1 MKTIRCA
8 GVPEHYNYPWQMAL
22 KSGDFEKAGL
32 NVIWND
38 EPAGTGAMARDL
50 RDDNVDLAI
59 MLTEGALTD
68 IVRGNPSKI
77 VSTYVQ
83 IPLNWGVHTSAKAQ
97 IQTADDIEGKTF
109 AISRMNSG
117 SHLMAFLYGRNKGIQ
132 ISSTDF
138 NMVNNLD
145 GARHALK
152 AEPNQLFL
160 WEKYTTKPLVDSG
173 EFKLIDHCLTPW
185 PSFMVVVRET
195 YLKQN
200 PEVVDEVLSI
210 VSKYAQQ
217 LQQEASTPEAISK
230 YYHIDKNDAADWFK
244 SLSWKLD
251 YQIEE
256 KMLVEVSFI
265 LSELGILVRP
275 LSATEIKQRIL
286 ASPLVESV

>member
-1 MKTIRCA
+1 MKTIRCT
-8 GVPEHYNYPWQMAL
+8 GVPEHFNYPWQIAL
-22 KSGDFEKAGL
+22 KSGDFEKAGID
-32 NVIWND
+32 VQWED
-38 EPAGTGAMARDL
+38 QSGGTGAMARDL
-50 RDDNVDLAI
+50 RNDDVDLAI

-68 IVRGNPSKI
+68 IIRGNPSKI

-83 IPLNWGVHTSAKAQ
+83 SPLNWGVHTSANAQ
-97 IQTADDIEGKTF
+97 IEGPDDIQGKTF

-117 SHLMAFLYGRNKGIQ
+117 SHLMAFLYGLNKGIQ

-138 NMVNNLD
+138 NLVNNLD

-185 PSFMVVVRET
+185 PSFVVVVRKE
-195 YLKQN
+195 YLKNN

-210 VSKYAQQ
+210 VNKHATE
-217 LQQEASTPEAISK
+217 LQASDTTALRISK
-230 YYHIDKNDAADWFK
+230 HYHLDLEDAQEWFK
-244 SLSWKLD
+244 TVKWKVD
-251 YQIEE
+251 YQIDK

-275 LSATEIKQRIL
+275 LSTGEIRERVL
-286 ASPLVESV
+286 STPLLEEV

>member
-1 MKTIRCA
+1 MKTIRCT
-8 GVPEHYNYPWQMAL
+8 GVPEHFNYPWQIAL
-22 KSGDFEKAGL
+22 KSGDFEKASIDVQWEDQSG
-32 NVIWND
+32 
-38 EPAGTGAMARDL
+38 GTGAMARDL
-50 RDDNVDLAI
+50 RNDDVDLAI

-68 IVRGNPSKI
+68 IIRGNPSKI

-83 IPLNWGVHTSAKAQ
+83 SPLNWGVHTSANAQ
-97 IQTADDIEGKTF
+97 IEGPDDIQGKTF

-117 SHLMAFLYGRNKGIQ
+117 SHLMAFLYGLNKGIQ

-138 NMVNNLD
+138 NLVNNLD

-185 PSFMVVVRET
+185 PSFVVVVRKE
-195 YLKQN
+195 YLKNN

-210 VSKYAQQ
+210 VNKHAIE
-217 LQQEASTPEAISK
+217 LQASDTTALRISK
-230 YYHIDKNDAADWFK
+230 HYHLDLEDAREWFK
-244 SLSWKLD
+244 TVKWKVD
-251 YQIEE
+251 YQIDK

-275 LSATEIKQRIL
+275 LSAGEIRERVL
-286 ASPLVESV
+286 STPLLEEV

>member
-8 GVPEHYNYPWQMAL
+8 GVPEHFNYPWQVAL
-22 KSGDFEKAGL
+22 RSGEFESAGI
-32 NVIWND
+32 NVVWKD
-38 EPAGTGAMARDL
+38 ESAGTGAMARDL
-50 RDDNVDLAI
+50 RDDKIDLAI

-83 IPLNWGVHTSAKAQ
+83 SPLNWGVHTSAKAQ
-97 IQTADDIEGKTF
+97 INNTDEIEGKTF

-138 NMVNNLD
+138 NLVNNLD

-185 PSFMVVVRET
+185 PSFVVVVRKE
-195 YLKQN
+195 YLKKN
-200 PEVVDEVLSI
+200 PDVVDEVLSI
-210 VSKYAQQ
+210 VSKYAEQ
-217 LQQEASTPEAISK
+217 LQLSDNTPLEISRH
-230 YYHIDKNDAADWFK
+230 YHLDIEDAKEWFT
-244 SLSWKLD
+244 SVNWKVD
-251 YQIEE
+251 YQLDE

-275 LSATEIKQRIL
+275 LSAVEIRERVL
-286 ASPLVESV
+286 SAPLFEEA

>member
-1 MKTIRCA
+1 MKTLQCA
-8 GVPEHYNYPWQMAL
+8 GVPEHYNYPWQVAL
-22 KSGDFEKAGL
+22 ASGDFEAAGIKV
-32 NVIWND
+32 NWKE

-50 RDDNVDLAI
+50 RDDKLDLAI

-83 IPLNWGVHTSAKAQ
+83 SPLNWGVHTSAKAQ
-97 IQTADDIEGKTF
+97 INSADDIEGKTF

-117 SHLMAFLYGRNKGIQ
+117 SHLMAFLYGRNKGVQ

-138 NMVNNLD
+138 NLVNNLD

-160 WEKYTTKPLVDSG
+160 WEKFTTKPLVDSG

-185 PSFMVVVRET
+185 PSFVVVVRKE
-195 YLKQN
+195 YLKNN
-200 PEVVDEVLSI
+200 PEVIDEVLGI
-210 VSKYAQQ
+210 VNKHAQK
-217 LQQEASTPEAISK
+217 LQNNSNTPAEISK
-230 YYHIDKNDAADWFK
+230 HYHINVDDAREWFK
-244 SLSWKLD
+244 NLNWNVD
-251 YQIEE
+251 YNVDE

-275 LSATEIKQRIL
+275 LSAMEIRERVL
-286 ASPLVESV
+286 SVPLLEEV

>member
-1 MKTIRCA
+1 MKTIRCT
-8 GVPEHYNYPWQMAL
+8 GVPEHFNYPWQLAL
-22 KSGDFEKAGL
+22 KSGDFEKAGID
-32 NVIWND
+32 VQWED
-38 EPAGTGAMARDL
+38 QSAGTGAMARDL
-50 RDDNVDLAI
+50 RDNKIDLAI

-83 IPLNWGVHTSAKAQ
+83 SPLNWGVHTSAKAQ
-97 IQTADDIEGKTF
+97 INSTDEIEGKTF

-138 NMVNNLD
+138 NLVNNLD

-185 PSFMVVVRET
+185 PSFVVVVRKE
-195 YLKQN
+195 YLRNN
-200 PEVVDEVLSI
+200 PEVVDQVLSI
-210 VSKYAQQ
+210 VGKYADA
-217 LQQEASTPEAISK
+217 LQHGEDTALAISK
-230 YYHIDKNDAADWFK
+230 HYHLDLEDAQEWSK
-244 SLSWKLD
+244 SVSWKLD
-251 YQIEE
+251 YQLDV

-275 LSATEIKQRIL
+275 LSAVEIRERVL
-286 ASPLVESV
+286 STPVLEEA